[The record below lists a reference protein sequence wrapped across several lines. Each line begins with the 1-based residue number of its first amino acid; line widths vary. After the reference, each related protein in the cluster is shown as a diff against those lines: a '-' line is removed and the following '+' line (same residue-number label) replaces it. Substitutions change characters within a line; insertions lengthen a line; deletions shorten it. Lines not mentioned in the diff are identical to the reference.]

1 VTGPFRARHSFV
13 LNMTEELTSRK
24 NRIISHIRRL
34 GADRSYRHECGEY
47 VCDGEKLL
55 GEALKWGAEVKT
67 VLWTEPPAFTL
78 PETVRQYRVTRELI
92 EYVSP
97 MKSSPGLIFTAVMK
111 TWPPAPP
118 GRTLVLETLQD
129 PGNLGTIIRTANALS
144 VDTVILTGECADLWN
159 PKTVRAA
166 MGALFRQRVVSLGR
180 GEMRQYLMENG
191 LRLFGAALSDK
202 SEDIRAVS
210 LEKTAV
216 AIGSE
221 GRGLSPE
228 LLSLCDGELVI
239 PMNAACESL
248 NAAVAASII
257 MWELTRQ
264 EPEEK
269 CLI

>member
-1 VTGPFRARHSFV
+1 MARRSFI
-13 LNMTEELTSRK
+13 LNMAEIISSRK
-24 NRIISHIRRL
+24 NKIIAHVRRL
-34 GADRSYRHECGEY
+34 GTDRDYRHECGEY

-55 GEALKWGAEVKT
+55 GEALKWGAAVKT
-67 VLWTEPPAFTL
+67 VLWSEPPRVTL
-78 PETVRQYRVTRELI
+78 PAAVRQIQVPRELI

-97 MKSSPGLIFTAVMK
+97 MKSSPGLLFTAEMK
-111 TWPPAPP
+111 AWPSSPP

-129 PGNLGTIIRTANALS
+129 PGNLGTIIRTANALKI
-144 VDTVILTGECADLWN
+144 DTVILTGACADLWN

-166 MGALFRQRVVSLGR
+166 MGALFRQRVLLLSPEKMR
-180 GEMRQYLMENG
+180 GYLSENG
-191 LRLFGAALSDK
+191 YRLFGTELSDK
-202 SEDIRAVS
+202 SEDIRSVS
-210 LEKTAV
+210 LKNAAV

-228 LLSLCDGELVI
+228 LLALCDGEIII

-264 EPEEK
+264 E
-269 CLI
+269 L